1 MRHSYRRTVER
12 TRLLLITVVGAALF
26 AAVPPGMAFQNPVN
40 LDRALQE
47 KPAQDRAKSY
57 YHFALAKWFEDE
69 GDLARALSEMQT
81 AVSFNENDA
90 GLHVSLAN
98 LLSRANR
105 VSEAMDEAQK
115 ASLLDPKDPEPHWML
130 AGIHLRSTE
139 AARNREAQL
148 ESLRKA
154 VQELE
159 AMKAVAPDDQRAFFA
174 LGGCYLELGQPEKA
188 IAAYERWQTLVPDA
202 DAGYVAVAQYYDRE
216 EKLDKAIEYLQKA
229 LERRPDSMQALG
241 LLASLY
247 TKAKRDQDA
256 IPLYRKMVSLSGG
269 TPEIK
274 QQLAATLLD
283 NGEFAEAAKI
293 LTELAKDDPYDPTI
307 RMMMSRAQV
316 GARNFPEAI
325 ETLKSLVAG
334 DPDNVEFQFYLG
346 TAYEQGGQPAEA
358 VKIFSRLLEQSKGD
372 SEELKANRGVF
383 QQHLAASYQDMGE
396 YQQAIAIYEEMVKG
410 DPTPRT
416 YFMLINAYRVDRQYD
431 KALSLGKQQLETH
444 PGDENIA
451 LVYARSLADAGRAK
465 DGAEI
470 LNKLMQKNPT
480 NLDLYVNLS
489 QIYLVARRFADAEK
503 VMLRAQ
509 EQKLDRERVKLQL
522 ATIYD
527 KRKDY
532 DRAESLLKEI
542 LKEDPK
548 DAIALNYIGY
558 LLADRGIR
566 LEEAVQY
573 VQQALVL
580 DPNNGAYLDSLGW
593 AFFKM
598 NELQKAEKYLLQAV
612 ELERKDPV
620 IHDHL
625 GDLYFKA
632 GNLEKAQEF
641 WKRSLT
647 NGGEPEEIQKIRGKL
662 DKVQETIRKQKRFQ

>member
-1 MRHSYRRTVER
+1 MRLTLRQTFGRTQ
-12 TRLLLITVVGAALF
+12 LFLITVVGAALF
-26 AAVPPGMAFQNPVN
+26 AAVSPGLAFQNPVN
-40 LDRALQE
+40 LDRALRD
-47 KPAQDRAKSY
+47 KPVQDRAKSY
-57 YHFALAKWFEDE
+57 YHFALSKWFEDD

-81 AVSFNENDA
+81 AVSFNENDSS
-90 GLHVSLAN
+90 LHVSLAEILARAGRVN
-98 LLSRANR
+98 EAVEEANQASR
-105 VSEAMDEAQK
+105 
-115 ASLLDPKDPEPHWML
+115 LDPKNAEPHWLL
-130 AGIHLRSTE
+130 ASIHLRSTE
-139 AARNREAQL
+139 GARNRQDAL
-148 ESLRKA
+148 EPLKKA

-159 AMKAVAPDDQRAFFA
+159 AMKTAAPTDQRAYFA
-174 LGGCYLELGQPEKA
+174 LGGCYMELGQPEKA

-202 DAGYVAVAQYYDRE
+202 DAGYAAIAQYYDQE
-216 EKLDKAIEYLQKA
+216 GKLDKAIEYLQKA
-229 LERRPDSMQALG
+229 VERRPDSMQSLG
-241 LLASLY
+241 MLAGLY
-247 TKAKRDQDA
+247 TKAKREKDA
-256 IPLYRKMVSLSGG
+256 IPLYRKMVSLSGS

-293 LTELAKDDPYDPTI
+293 LADLSKEDPHDPTI

-316 GARNFPEAI
+316 GAHNFPEAI

-334 DPDNVEFQFYLG
+334 DPDNIEFQFYLG

-396 YQQAIAIYEEMVKG
+396 YQKAVAIYEEMVKS

-416 YFMLINAYRVDRQYD
+416 YFMLINAYRVDRQFD
-431 KALSLGKQQLETH
+431 KALSLGKQQLDKN
-444 PGDENIA
+444 PRDENLA
-451 LVYARSLADAGRAK
+451 LVYARSLADAGKTK

-470 LNKLMQKNPT
+470 LSKFMQSNPD

-489 QIYLVARRFADAEK
+489 QIYLLARRYSDAEK

-522 ATIYD
+522 ATVYD
-527 KRKDY
+527 KQKDY

-566 LEEAVQY
+566 LQEAVDY

-598 NELQKAEKYLLQAV
+598 NDLPKAERYLLQAV

-625 GDLYFKA
+625 GDLYLKA

-647 NGGEPEEIQKIRGKL
+647 NGGEPEEVQKIRGKL
-662 DKVQETIRKQKRFQ
+662 EKVQETIRKQKRSE

>member
-1 MRHSYRRTVER
+1 MRYGFGRTFERR
-12 TRLLLITVVGAALF
+12 LILLITVVGAALF
-26 AAVPPGMAFQNPVN
+26 AAVPPGVAFQNPVN

-47 KPAQDRAKSY
+47 KPAQDRARSY

-69 GDLARALSEMQT
+69 GDMARALSEMQT
-81 AVSFNENDA
+81 AVGYNENDA
-90 GLHVSLAN
+90 SLHVSLADI
-98 LLSRANR
+98 LSRAGR
-105 VSEAMDEAQK
+105 VNEAIDEAQK
-115 ASLLDPKDPEPHWML
+115 ASQLNPKDPEPHWLL
-130 AGIHLRSTE
+130 ASIHLRSTE
-139 AARNREAQL
+139 GARNREAAL
-148 ESLRKA
+148 ESLKKA

-159 AMKAVAPDDQRAFFA
+159 AMKVAAPDDQRAFFA

-216 EKLDKAIEYLQKA
+216 GKTDKAIDYLRKA
-229 LERRPDSMQALG
+229 LERRPDSMQALS
-241 LLASLY
+241 LLANLY
-247 TKAKRDQDA
+247 SRSKRDQDA

-274 QQLAATLLD
+274 QQLAAALLD
-283 NGEFAEAAKI
+283 SGEYAEAAKI
-293 LTELAKDDPYDPTI
+293 LTELAKEDPYDPTV

-334 DPDNVEFQFYLG
+334 DPENIEFQFYLG

-358 VKIFSRLLEQSKGD
+358 VKIFSKLLELSKGD

-396 YQQAIAIYEEMVKG
+396 YQQAIAIYEDMVKS
-410 DPTPRT
+410 DPTPGT

-431 KALSLGKQQLETH
+431 KALNLGKQQLEAH

-451 LVYARSLADAGRAK
+451 LVYARSLADAGKAK
-465 DGAEI
+465 EGAEI
-470 LNKLMQKNPT
+470 LNRLMQKNPT

-489 QIYLVARRFADAEK
+489 QIYLVARRYSDAEK

-509 EQKLDRERVKLQL
+509 EQKLDKERVKLQL
-522 ATIYD
+522 ATVYD
-527 KRKDY
+527 KQKDY

-542 LKEDPK
+542 LQEDPK

-566 LEEAVQY
+566 LEEAVDY
-573 VQQALVL
+573 VQRALVL

-598 NELQKAEKYLLQAV
+598 NDIQKAEKYLLQAV
-612 ELERKDPV
+612 QLERKDPV
-620 IHDHL
+620 IQDHL

-641 WKRSLT
+641 WKRSLA
-647 NGGEPEEIQKIRGKL
+647 NGGETEDVQKIRGKL
-662 DKVQETIRKQKRFQ
+662 EKVQETIRKQKRFP

>member
-1 MRHSYRRTVER
+1 MRLTFRQTFGRTP
-12 TRLLLITVVGAALF
+12 LFLITVVGAALF
-26 AAVPPGMAFQNPVN
+26 AAVLPGLAFQNPVN
-40 LDRALQE
+40 LDRALQDT
-47 KPAQDRAKSY
+47 PAQDRAKSY
-57 YHFALAKWFEDE
+57 YHYALSKWFEDD
-69 GDLARALSEMQT
+69 GNLARALSEMQT
-81 AVSFNENDA
+81 AVNYNENDSS
-90 GLHVSLAN
+90 LHVALADI
-98 LLSRANR
+98 LARTGR
-105 VSEAMDEAQK
+105 VNEAIDEAQK
-115 ASLLDPKDPEPHWML
+115 ASRLDPKNPEPHWLL
-130 AGIHLRSTE
+130 ASVHLRSTE
-139 AARNREAQL
+139 GAPNRQAALEAL
-148 ESLRKA
+148 KKA

-159 AMKAVAPDDQRAFFA
+159 AMKAAAPDDQRAHFA
-174 LGGCYLELGQPEKA
+174 LGGSYMELGQPEKA

-202 DAGYVAVAQYYDRE
+202 DAGYAAIAQYYDHE
-216 EKLDKAIEYLQKA
+216 GKLDKAIEYLQKA
-229 LERRPDSMQALG
+229 LERRPDSMQSLG
-241 LLASLY
+241 LLAGLY
-247 TKAKRDQDA
+247 TKAKREKDA
-256 IPLYRKMVSLSGG
+256 IPLYRKMVSLSSG

-293 LTELAKDDPYDPTI
+293 LADLSKDDPQDPTI

-316 GARNFPEAI
+316 GARNFSEAI

-334 DPDNVEFQFYLG
+334 DPDNIEFRFYLG

-358 VKIFSRLLEQSKGD
+358 VKIFSRLLDQSKGD
-372 SEELKANRGVF
+372 SEEQKANRGVF

-396 YQQAIAIYEEMVKG
+396 YQKAIAIYEEMVKS

-416 YFMLINAYRVDRQYD
+416 YFMLINAYRVDRQFD
-431 KALSLGKQQLETH
+431 KALSLGKQQLDKN
-444 PGDENIA
+444 PGDENLA
-451 LVYARSLADAGRAK
+451 LVYARSLADAGKTK

-470 LNKLMQKNPT
+470 LSKLMQSNPT

-489 QIYLVARRFADAEK
+489 QIYLLARRYGDAEK

-509 EQKLDRERVKLQL
+509 DQKLDRERVKLQL
-522 ATIYD
+522 ATVYD
-527 KRKDY
+527 KQKDY

-566 LEEAVQY
+566 LQEAVEY

-598 NELQKAEKYLLQAV
+598 NDLQKAEKCLLQAV

-641 WKRSLT
+641 WKQSLT
-647 NGGEPEEIQKIRGKL
+647 NGGEPEEVQKIRGKL
-662 DKVQETIRKQKRFQ
+662 EKVQETIRKQKRSE

>member
-1 MRHSYRRTVER
+1 MRYSFGRTFER
-12 TRLLLITVVGAALF
+12 IQLLLIMVVGAALF
-26 AAVPPGMAFQNPVN
+26 AAVPPGMALQNPVN

-47 KPAQDRAKSY
+47 KPVPDRAKSY

-69 GDLARALSEMQT
+69 GDLARALSELQT
-81 AVSFNENDA
+81 AVSYNENESS
-90 GLHVSLAN
+90 LHVSLADI
-98 LLSRANR
+98 LSRTGR
-105 VSEAMDEAQK
+105 VNEAIDEAQK
-115 ASLLDPKDPEPHWML
+115 ASLLDPKDPEPHWLL
-130 AGIHLRSTE
+130 ASIHLRSTE
-139 AARNREAQL
+139 GARGEAAL
-148 ESLRKA
+148 GSLKKA

-159 AMKAVAPDDQRAFFA
+159 AMKAAAPDDQRAFFA

-202 DAGYVAVAQYYDRE
+202 DAGYLAVAQYYDHE
-216 EKLDKAIEYLQKA
+216 GKLDKAIEYLQKA
-229 LERRPDSMQALG
+229 LERKPDSMQALS
-241 LLASLY
+241 LLANLY
-247 TKAKRDQDA
+247 SKAKRDQDA

-283 NGEFAEAAKI
+283 NGEFAEAANI
-293 LTELAKDDPYDPTI
+293 LTDLAKDDPYDPTI

-325 ETLKSLVAG
+325 ATLKSLVAG

-346 TAYEQGGQPAEA
+346 TAYEQAGQPAEA
-358 VKIFSRLLEQSKGD
+358 AKIFSRLLEQSKGD
-372 SEELKANRGVF
+372 SEEQKANRGVF

-396 YQQAIAIYEEMVKG
+396 YQQAIAIYEEMVKS

-431 KALSLGKQQLETH
+431 KALSLGKQQIETH
-444 PGDENIA
+444 PDDENIA
-451 LVYARSLADAGRAK
+451 LVYARSLADAGKAK
-465 DGAEI
+465 EGAEI
-470 LNKLMQKNPT
+470 LNKLMQNNPS

-489 QIYLVARRFADAEK
+489 QIYLVARKYGDAEK

-509 EQKLDRERVKLQL
+509 EQKLDKERVKLQL
-522 ATIYD
+522 ATVYD
-527 KRKDY
+527 KQKDY
-532 DRAESLLKEI
+532 DRAESLLKDI
-542 LKEDPK
+542 LKDDPK

-566 LEEAVQY
+566 LEEAVDY
-573 VQQALVL
+573 VQRALVL

-598 NELQKAEKYLLQAV
+598 NDLQKAEKYLLQAV

-625 GDLYFKA
+625 GDLYFKS

-647 NGGEPEEIQKIRGKL
+647 NGGEPEEVQKIRGKL
-662 DKVQETIRKQKRFQ
+662 EKAQETIRRQKRSH

>member
-1 MRHSYRRTVER
+1 MRLTLRQTFGRTQ
-12 TRLLLITVVGAALF
+12 LFLITVVGAALF
-26 AAVPPGMAFQNPVN
+26 AAVPRGLAFQNPVN
-40 LDRALQE
+40 LDRALKD

-57 YHFALAKWFEDE
+57 YHFALSKWFEDD

-81 AVSFNENDA
+81 AVSYNENDSS
-90 GLHVSLAN
+90 LHVSLAEI
-98 LLSRANR
+98 LARAGR
-105 VSEAMDEAQK
+105 VNEAMDEAQQ
-115 ASLLDPKDPEPHWML
+115 ASRLDPKNPEPHWLL
-130 AGIHLRSTE
+130 ASIHLRSTE
-139 AARNREAQL
+139 GARNRQDALEAL
-148 ESLRKA
+148 KKA

-159 AMKAVAPDDQRAFFA
+159 AMKVVAPADQRAYFA
-174 LGGCYLELGQPEKA
+174 LGGCYMELGQPEKA

-202 DAGYVAVAQYYDRE
+202 DAGYAAIAQYYDQE
-216 EKLDKAIEYLQKA
+216 GKLDKAIEYLQKA
-229 LERRPDSMQALG
+229 VERSPDSMQSLG
-241 LLASLY
+241 LLAGLY
-247 TKAKRDQDA
+247 AKAKREKDA

-269 TPEIK
+269 TPGIK
-274 QQLAATLLD
+274 QQLAASLLD
-283 NGEFAEAAKI
+283 SGEFAEAAKI
-293 LTELAKDDPYDPTI
+293 LAELFKEDPHDPTI

-334 DPDNVEFQFYLG
+334 DPDNIEFQFYLG
-346 TAYEQGGQPAEA
+346 TAYEQGGQPADA
-358 VKIFSRLLEQSKGD
+358 VKTFSRLLEQSKGD

-396 YQQAIAIYEEMVKG
+396 YQKAIAIYEEMAKS

-416 YFMLINAYRVDRQYD
+416 YFMLINAYRVDRQFD
-431 KALSLGKQQLETH
+431 RALSLGKQQLDKN
-444 PGDENIA
+444 PGDENLA
-451 LVYARSLADAGRAK
+451 LVYARSLADTGKTK

-470 LNKLMQKNPT
+470 LSKFMQGNPT

-489 QIYLVARRFADAEK
+489 QIYLLGKRYSDAEK

-509 EQKLDRERVKLQL
+509 EQKLDSERVKLQL
-522 ATIYD
+522 ATVYD
-527 KRKDY
+527 KQKDY

-542 LKEDPK
+542 LKQDPK

-566 LEEAVQY
+566 LQEAVDY

-598 NELQKAEKYLLQAV
+598 NDLQQAEKYLLQAV

-625 GDLYFKA
+625 GDLYFKI

-647 NGGEPEEIQKIRGKL
+647 NGGEPEEVQKIRGKL
-662 DKVQETIRKQKRFQ
+662 EKVQETIRKQKRSE